1 MTTKFTVAEL
11 LEILDKKPK
20 WLIKKTGLSATT
32 IYRNLDDSPEY
43 HKTQEAVAAA
53 IANALGVSVNEI
65 KWPRGLSERGRPAYT
80 GKNQNGN
87 CTTETTQISITVTV
101 TRFVTPCCP
110 IHHLQLSVS
119 GNCSGC
125 E

>member
-1 MTTKFTVAEL
+1 MTTKLTVAEL
-11 LEILDKKPK
+11 LEILDKTPK
-20 WLIKKTGLSATT
+20 WLIKKTKLSPTT

-43 HKTQEAVAAA
+43 CKTQEAVAVA
-53 IANALGVSVNEI
+53 IADALGVSVNEI

-87 CTTETTQISITVTV
+87 CTSETTQISVTVTV
-101 TRFVTPCCP
+101 TRSAAPCCP

-119 GNCSGC
+119 GVCSGC